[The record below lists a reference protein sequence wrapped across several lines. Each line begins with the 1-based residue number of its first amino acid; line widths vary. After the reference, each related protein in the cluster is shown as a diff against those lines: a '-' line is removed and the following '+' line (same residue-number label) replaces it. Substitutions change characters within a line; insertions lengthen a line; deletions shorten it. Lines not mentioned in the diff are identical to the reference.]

1 MIGKASFYFYSVD
14 EIKEGEKA
22 VRLVTL
28 HKAVQGNVQSDLD
41 RIAGSLALEVSR
53 SSKRKIL
60 A

>member
-1 MIGKASFYFYSVD
+1 MIGKASFYLYSVD

-28 HKAVQGNVQSDLD
+28 HKESQGNVQSDLD
-41 RIAGSLALEVSR
+41 RIAGSLALEVRR